1 MPEGSLAADPS
12 WVQEAEKVET
22 AEKIEKVGE
31 QARCRELQP
40 RPRLLLPAFVY
51 LSYLFATFQFLRAY
65 FFLVTPDLNA
75 AKYEAGTEKL
85 PFQARM
91 LLSVVMRHATQS
103 PLLTR
108 MAAHVRGTLH
118 APDVLALAII
128 DCFALLLMAVVVRAF
143 YCHLSPAGRLPW
155 MPYCLLLWMLS
166 ATYIVRFQ
174 EDIYFPYD
182 LLAASLFTLCIYL
195 SYRRLYLPLLP
206 VFCLACFNRETIL
219 MIVPLLLING
229 LVRPRPV
236 RGRWKELAAA
246 TFMFA
251 FWIAAQHYVHHRYAH
266 NPSDLRIRIDSNL
279 QFLARPQIWS
289 QIASGGGFL
298 LPLPFLCWRFLPEP
312 RLRAYALLIPAWVA
326 IMCLVGLLP
335 ESRIFGE
342 LLGLLAVLCTV
353 LFERG
358 YGVRGALSNPAK

>member
-1 MPEGSLAADPS
+1 MPEGSLVADPS
-12 WVQEAEKVET
+12 GAEEVEEQERHVEIQ
-22 AEKIEKVGE
+22 EHRSRRI
-31 QARCRELQP
+31 
-40 RPRLLLPAFVY
+40 LLPAFVC
-51 LSYLFATFQFLRAY
+51 LSYLFATLQFLRAY

-91 LLSVVMRHATQS
+91 LLSVIMRHATES
-103 PLLTR
+103 HFLTR
-108 MAAHVRGTLH
+108 LAGRLGGTLH

-128 DCFALLLMAVVVRAF
+128 DCFALLLMAAVVQAF
-143 YCHLSPAGRLPW
+143 YRHLSPAGRLPW
-155 MPYCLLLWMLS
+155 MPYFLLLWMLS

-182 LLAASLFTLCIYL
+182 LLAASLFTLCVYL

-206 VFCLACFNRETIL
+206 AFCLACFNRETIL
-219 MIVPLLLING
+219 MIVPLLLINY
-229 LVRPRPV
+229 LVPRRPV
-236 RGRWKELAAA
+236 TSRWKEPAAA
-246 TFMFA
+246 TFMAA
-251 FWIAAQHYVHHRYAH
+251 FWIAVQCYVHHRYAH
-266 NPSDLRIRIDSNL
+266 NPSDLGIRIASNL

-326 IMCLVGLLP
+326 IMCVVGLLP

-342 LLGLLAVLCTV
+342 LLGLLAVFCTV
-353 LFERG
+353 IFERA
-358 YGVRGALSNPAK
+358 YGLPGTSSEQPK